1 MPVQPKMFN
10 AKANI
15 YCFCCLCYYLHVHSS
30 DLMQTG
36 CKNQLLHKVVMSEA
50 TDGKFVGSQFNR
62 CTSMEQSQ
70 DTLLIC

>member
-1 MPVQPKMFN
+1 
-10 AKANI
+10 
-15 YCFCCLCYYLHVHSS
+15 
-30 DLMQTG
+30 MQTG